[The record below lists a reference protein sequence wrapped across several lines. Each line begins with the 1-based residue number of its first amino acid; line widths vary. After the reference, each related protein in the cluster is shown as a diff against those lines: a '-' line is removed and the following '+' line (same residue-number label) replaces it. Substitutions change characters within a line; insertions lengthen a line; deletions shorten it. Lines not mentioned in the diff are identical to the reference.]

1 MILLTENPHPGT
13 HLYTSV
19 PSPSERGWGG
29 ASILF
34 FLLLFCSTVFAQNT
48 PPRITQSFDSTWK
61 FFKGDTNGAE
71 QTSFDDASWPSLN
84 VPHDWSIEGPYDRN
98 NTTGRGGGYLPDGI
112 GWYRKTFS
120 LDDEYASKLVFIDF
134 DGVMAN
140 SDVWINSYHL
150 GNRPYG
156 YSSFEYELT
165 GHLNFGKDKKNVIA
179 VRADNSI
186 QPASRWYTG
195 AGIYRHVHLVI
206 TNPVHIEHWSTFIT
220 SSNITKR
227 SATVN
232 IEAPVSN
239 QSAANKAIMFET
251 DIISPSG
258 KVVPTTKTKQKILS
272 AKDVAISQKIRIT
285 KPDLWDIDDPQLYVA
300 VIKVFVDNKQV
311 DQIQT
316 PFGIREAKFKAASG
330 FWLNGKNIKIK
341 GVCMHHDGGAV
352 GAAVPLGV
360 WKYRLGILKSI
371 GVNAIR
377 TSHNPPAPEL
387 LALCD
392 EMGFLVMEENVDTW
406 NAKKSHAE
414 SGYNLYFN
422 DWWQRDTRDMVL
434 RDRNHPSI
442 IIYSVGNEIHDNLND
457 SAGFRKYKMQQD
469 LIHSLDNTR
478 PVTMALFRPALSHVY
493 ENGFADM
500 MDVVGQNYREN
511 ELIAAHEKHPDWK
524 VIGTENGLTK
534 DAWLAL
540 RDNAFMAGQFLWVGF
555 DYLGESDWPSVVFGN
570 SLVDKTG
577 DLREAGWQRKSWWS
591 NTPMV
596 YVMRKSENAGAGD
609 WISDWSPT
617 DLDTYDIAQLQVF
630 SNSDEVELFLNN
642 KSLGAK
648 GRPADNASPRTWTVT
663 FQKGTLKAVGKNNG
677 KVVAEQELKTAGK
690 PAKIILTADKSTVNN
705 SWNGLVYVRAT
716 ITDENGIPCLHAD
729 NKIKFNVEGAG
740 LIAAVDNA
748 DVTSTEPF
756 QSNERWAYKGTCIA
770 IVKATANNGNITVT
784 ASGNNL
790 KPGKIMLQADEGR

>member
-1 MILLTENPHPGT
+1 LNKTSNSLRTISRLFPLPG
-13 HLYTSV
+13 
-19 PSPSERGWGG
+19 ERGWGE
-29 ASILF
+29 AFILF
-34 FLLLFCSTVFAQNT
+34 ILLLFYSTVSAQNQS
-48 PPRITQSFDSTWK
+48 PRIVQSFDSSWK

-71 QTSFDDASWPSLN
+71 ETSFNDEVWRSLN

-112 GWYRKTFS
+112 GWYRKTFL
-120 LDDEYASKLVFIDF
+120 LDDEDASKLVFIDF

-140 SDVWINSYHL
+140 SDVWINGYHL
-150 GNRPYG
+150 GKRPYG

-165 GHLNFGKDKKNVIA
+165 GHLNFGKDKKNIIA

-195 AGIYRHVHLVI
+195 AGIYRHVHLVM
-206 TNPVHIEHWSTFIT
+206 TNPVHIEHWSSFIT
-220 SSNITKR
+220 SSNITKEN
-227 SATVN
+227 ATVN
-232 IEAPVSN
+232 I
-239 QSAANKAIMFET
+239 QSFVVNKSSANKAIVFQT

-258 KVVPTTKTKQKILS
+258 KLVATAKTKQKVPFS
-272 AKDVAISQKIRIT
+272 KEANISQKVKIT
-285 KPDLWDIDDPQLYVA
+285 KPGLWDIDDPQLYVA
-300 VIKVFVDNKQV
+300 VIKVFVDKKQV
-311 DQIQT
+311 DELQS
-316 PFGIREAKFKAASG
+316 PFGIRDAKFVAASG

-360 WKYRLGILKSI
+360 WKYRLSILKSI

-377 TSHNPPAPEL
+377 TSHNPRAPEF

-392 EMGFLVMEENVDTW
+392 QMGFLVMEENFDTW

-414 SGYNLYFN
+414 EGYNLYFN
-422 DWWQRDTRDMVL
+422 DWWERDTRDMVL

-442 IIYSVGNEIHDNLND
+442 VIYSVGNEIHDNLND

-469 LIHSLDNTR
+469 LVHSLDGTR

-500 MDVVGQNYREN
+500 MDVVGQNYRET
-511 ELIAAHEKHPDWK
+511 ELITAHEKHPDWK

-540 RDNAFMAGQFLWVGF
+540 RDSPFMAGQFLWVGF

-591 NTPMV
+591 DTPMV
-596 YVMRKSENAGAGD
+596 YVLRKSENAGAGD

-617 DLDTYDIAQLQVF
+617 DMDTYDIAQLQVF
-630 SNSDEVELFLNN
+630 SNCDQIELFLNN
-642 KSLGAK
+642 KSLGVK
-648 GRPADNASPRTWTVT
+648 ERPADNASPRTWTVT

-677 KVVAEQELKTAGK
+677 KIVAEQELKTAGK
-690 PAKIILTADKSTVNN
+690 PAKIILTADKPTIKN
-705 SWNGLVYVRAT
+705 SWDDVVYLRAT
-716 ITDENGIPCLHAD
+716 ITDENGNPCLHAD
-729 NKIKFNVEGAG
+729 NKIKFNIDGAG
-740 LIAAVDNA
+740 VIAAVDNA

-756 QSNERWAYKGTCIA
+756 QSNERWAYKGTCVA
-770 IVKATANNGNITVT
+770 IIKANGNVGDITVT
-784 ASGNNL
+784 ANGDNL
-790 KPGKIMLQADEGR
+790 KQGKIVLKVLGKE

>member
-1 MILLTENPHPGT
+1 LNKTSNSLRTISRLFPLPG
-13 HLYTSV
+13 
-19 PSPSERGWGG
+19 ERGWGE
-29 ASILF
+29 AFILF
-34 FLLLFCSTVFAQNT
+34 ILLLFYSTVSAQNQS
-48 PPRITQSFDSTWK
+48 PRIVQSFDSSWK

-71 QTSFDDASWPSLN
+71 ETSFNDEVWRSLN

-112 GWYRKTFS
+112 GWYRKTFL
-120 LDDEYASKLVFIDF
+120 LDDEDASKLVFIDF

-140 SDVWINSYHL
+140 SDVWINGYHL
-150 GNRPYG
+150 GKRPYG

-165 GHLNFGKDKKNVIA
+165 GHLNFGKDKKNIIA

-195 AGIYRHVHLVI
+195 AGIYRHVHLVM
-206 TNPVHIEHWSTFIT
+206 TNPVHIEHWSSFIT
-220 SSNITKR
+220 SSNITKEN
-227 SATVN
+227 ATVN
-232 IEAPVSN
+232 I
-239 QSAANKAIMFET
+239 QSFVVNKSSANKVIVFQT

-258 KVVPTTKTKQKILS
+258 KLVATAKTKQKVPFS
-272 AKDVAISQKIRIT
+272 KEANISQKVKIT
-285 KPDLWDIDDPQLYVA
+285 KPGLWDIDDPQLYVA
-300 VIKVFVDNKQV
+300 VIKVFVDKKQV
-311 DQIQT
+311 DELQS
-316 PFGIREAKFKAASG
+316 PFGIRDAKFVAASG

-360 WKYRLGILKSI
+360 WKYRLSILKSI

-377 TSHNPPAPEL
+377 TSHNPRAPEF

-392 EMGFLVMEENVDTW
+392 QMGFLVMEENFDTW

-414 SGYNLYFN
+414 EGYNLYFN
-422 DWWQRDTRDMVL
+422 DWWERDTRDMVL

-442 IIYSVGNEIHDNLND
+442 VIYSVGNEIHDNLND

-469 LIHSLDNTR
+469 LVHSLDGTR

-511 ELIAAHEKHPDWK
+511 ELITAHEKHPDWK

-540 RDNAFMAGQFLWVGF
+540 RDSPFMAGQFLWVGF

-591 NTPMV
+591 DTPMV
-596 YVMRKSENAGAGD
+596 YVLRKSENAGAGD

-617 DLDTYDIAQLQVF
+617 DMDTYDIAQLQVF
-630 SNSDEVELFLNN
+630 SNCDQIELFLNN
-642 KSLGAK
+642 KSLGVK
-648 GRPADNASPRTWTVT
+648 ERPADNASPRTWTVT

-677 KVVAEQELKTAGK
+677 KIVAEQELKTAGK
-690 PAKIILTADKSTVNN
+690 PAKIILTADKPTIKN
-705 SWNGLVYVRAT
+705 SWDDVVYLRAT
-716 ITDENGIPCLHAD
+716 ITDENGNPCLHAD
-729 NKIKFNVEGAG
+729 NKIKFNIDGTGV
-740 LIAAVDNA
+740 IAAVDNA

-756 QSNERWAYKGTCIA
+756 QSNERWAYKGTCVA
-770 IVKATANNGNITVT
+770 IIKANGNVGDITVT
-784 ASGNNL
+784 ANGDNL
-790 KPGKIMLQADEGR
+790 KQGKIVLKVLGKE